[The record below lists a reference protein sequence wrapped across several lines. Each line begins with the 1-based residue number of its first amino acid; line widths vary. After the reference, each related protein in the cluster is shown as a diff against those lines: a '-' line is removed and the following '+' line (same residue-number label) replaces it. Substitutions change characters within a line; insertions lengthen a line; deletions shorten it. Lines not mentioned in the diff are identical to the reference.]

1 MSACT
6 KHGSEI
12 GTLVSDATECPLCV
26 AQRQN
31 VRLIGLGHKKRTGKD
46 TAADGLQRR
55 GFQKIS
61 FARRLKKTLGTLLFD
76 DPHDRR
82 VWDDDLRTKPLPE
95 FWGRTPVQLLQ
106 QLGTEA
112 VRKGIH
118 PDFWVAVLENH
129 IRKSPGLRF
138 VIDACRFPNEADM
151 VKRLGGIMVKIERPG
166 FEAESDGRS
175 SAHES
180 ETALDG
186 YTGWDEVVVND
197 GTKTELYEKI
207 EKQVLRL

>member
-46 TAADGLQRR
+46 TAADGLQRH

-61 FARRLKKTLGTLLFD
+61 FARRLKETLGTLLFG
-76 DPHDRR
+76 DPNDRW
-82 VWDDDLRTKPLPE
+82 VWDADLRTKPLPE
-95 FWGRTPVQLLQ
+95 FWGMTPVQLLQ

-112 VRKGIH
+112 IRKGIH
-118 PDFWVAVLENH
+118 PDFWVAVLEDY

-138 VIDACRFPNEADM
+138 VIGDVRFPNEVAM
-151 VKRLGGIMVKIERPG
+151 VKRLGGIVVKIERPG
-166 FEAESDGRS
+166 LEETADGRS
-175 SAHES
+175 AAHES
-180 ETALDG
+180 ETALDS
-186 YTGWDEVVVND
+186 YTGWDEIVVND